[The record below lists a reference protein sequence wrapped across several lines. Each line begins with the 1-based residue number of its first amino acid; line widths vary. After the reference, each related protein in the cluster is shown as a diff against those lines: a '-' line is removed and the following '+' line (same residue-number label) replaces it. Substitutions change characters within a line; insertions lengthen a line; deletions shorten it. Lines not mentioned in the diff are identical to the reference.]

1 MFGLHFIR
9 ADGAT
14 ATAEVDVTDRP
25 FMREGRCGSIV
36 FFPRI
41 AFLSTQTFVLV
52 TALAWRKIPY
62 LPVLLILTLG
72 SY

>member
-14 ATAEVDVTDRP
+14 ATAEVGVTDRP
-25 FMREGRCGSIV
+25 FIREGRCDSIV

-41 AFLSTQTFVLV
+41 AF
-52 TALAWRKIPY
+52 
-62 LPVLLILTLG
+62 
-72 SY
+72 